1 MYANGYFERLSA
13 ASRPGFVR
21 RAVAGA
27 VGVAL
32 AWWVAGALPA
42 FEGDH
47 VSQGVCAIDVVSGGE
62 TPILVAP
69 SPWLPIWPQGQA
81 IPFPGSVVVCGPGI
95 VSDRNLSPWPRAVT
109 PP

>member
-1 MYANGYFERLSA
+1 VYASGYFERLSA
-13 ASRPGFVR
+13 ASRPGLVR

-69 SPWLPIWPQGQA
+69 SHLA
-81 IPFPGSVVVCGPGI
+81 DDLAPGAGDPVRGLRG
-95 VSDRNLSPWPRAVT
+95 RLRAGNCER
-109 PP
+109 